1 MFLNK
6 MNMKKINKQSNFA
19 MFMVLFTLVLGY
31 ASCKKTDEGAGGQ
44 PVITRVRLISKT
56 DTLKNVVHR
65 ITLDSNLTYDET
77 RQVTF
82 DSTIVAGRLNNQ
94 YAIVGENLLTTLSV
108 SFNGL
113 NVNYNPALLTDHSI
127 IISIPEQTP
136 YGTSQSNKLVVTTKF
151 GTASFDFPILQPP
164 PVITS
169 FSPVAAGA
177 GETVTLTGTIFEG
190 VTKVA
195 FDLVP
200 AEIIGTPTKTQ
211 IQVKVPAGVVQS
223 RILVTTPG
231 GTTRSAGSFGFKSL
245 LYDDAFPTGWGSY
258 FGYNSTRD
266 LANTLHVKRGTSAIE
281 NTFTDGYGALQI
293 GYNGSTIDVAR
304 SGLTAIKLSIYGGA
318 GIVAGSKVQLVI
330 NGNYGNA
337 VPITLTP
344 GTYTDYTIPLK
355 DLGSPTVITEFV
367 LQSLGNAVPSV
378 IYVDDIGFI

>member
-1 MFLNK
+1 
-6 MNMKKINKQSNFA
+6 MKKINKQSNFA
-19 MFMVLFTLVLGY
+19 MFMVLFTIILGY

-65 ITLDSNLTYDET
+65 ITLDSNLTFDET
-77 RQVTF
+77 RQVSF
-82 DSTIVAGRLNNQ
+82 DSTVVAGRLNNQ

-113 NVNYNPALLTDHSI
+113 NVNYNPALLTDNSI
-127 IISIPEQTP
+127 IISIPAETP
-136 YGTSQSNKLVVTTKF
+136 YGSSQNNKLLVTTKF

-177 GETVTLTGTIFEG
+177 GEIVTITGTIFEG
-190 VTKVA
+190 VSKVA

-200 AEIIGTPTKTQ
+200 AQIVGTPTKTQ
-211 IQVKVPAGVVQS
+211 IQVRVPAGVVQS

-231 GTTRSAGSFGFKSL
+231 GTTQSVGSFGFKSL
-245 LYDDAFPTGWGSY
+245 LYDDVFPTGWGSY
-258 FGYNSTRD
+258 LGYNSTIN
-266 LANTLHVKRGTSAIE
+266 LTSTTQVKRGTNAIAT
-281 NTFTDGYGALQI
+281 TFTDAYGALQI
-293 GYNGSTIDVAR
+293 GYNGSTIDVTK

-318 GIVAGSKVQLVI
+318 GIVAGNKVQLVI

-337 VPITLTP
+337 VQITLTP
-344 GTYTDYTIPLK
+344 GVYTDYTIPLK
-355 DLGSPTVITEFV
+355 DLGNPATITEFV